1 MPPALTVA
9 VLTYLLLRRAFDT
22 GIRGRWQGLGAALLP
37 CSPAVPP
44 RVVWSTWE
52 GEGVAGRRGMGSFV
66 HRQVVRGD
74 KGSCIYGAGGS
85 VSAQYELPFAMRM
98 RTVCIEYIVTISAG
112 TCVVSSRA

>member
-1 MPPALTVA
+1 MPLALTVA

-52 GEGVAGRRGMGSFV
+52 GEGEWLG
-66 HRQVVRGD
+66 
-74 KGSCIYGAGGS
+74 GAGWG
-85 VSAQYELPFAMRM
+85 LLCTGR
-98 RTVCIEYIVTISAG
+98 AG
-112 TCVVSSRA
+112 G

>member
-1 MPPALTVA
+1 MSVA
-9 VLTYLLLRRAFDT
+9 RSRS
-22 GIRGRWQGLGAALLP
+22 GAA
-37 CSPAVPP
+37 AVQPSGATASGLEHLGGCGSCWAA
-44 RVVWSTWE
+44 RD
-52 GEGVAGRRGMGSFV
+52 GVFCA
-66 HRQVVRGD
+66 QVVRGD